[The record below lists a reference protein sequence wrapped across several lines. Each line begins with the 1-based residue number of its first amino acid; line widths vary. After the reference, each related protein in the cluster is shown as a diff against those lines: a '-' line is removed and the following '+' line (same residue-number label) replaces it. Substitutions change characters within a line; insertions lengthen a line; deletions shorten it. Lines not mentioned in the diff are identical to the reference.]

1 MKSEIFELIGR
12 MEEEIK
18 ASPKSRLQG
27 GSKKSVDA
35 DQLLELLSEL
45 KVVIPNEVR
54 AAMNLLADKEHI
66 LAQAR
71 DEAARM
77 LAEARQQREKLVSS
91 EAILEESRKRAEGIV
106 QRAEHN
112 AALITDGARN
122 YTDEILLDLQR
133 YLKEYTNIIEKN
145 RKELHMVYAPQQ
157 EQPLEE
163 AEEQSIPAQE
173 PALKQEMAQGAD
185 APAEDIEM
193 ESRQEEPQAAQDTGV
208 YTRFRQ
214 QEQPL
219 SVD

>member
-163 AEEQSIPAQE
+163 EKQSIPAQE
-173 PALKQEMAQGAD
+173 PALEQEMEQGAN

-193 ESRQEEPQAAQDTGV
+193 ESRQEEPQATQDTGV